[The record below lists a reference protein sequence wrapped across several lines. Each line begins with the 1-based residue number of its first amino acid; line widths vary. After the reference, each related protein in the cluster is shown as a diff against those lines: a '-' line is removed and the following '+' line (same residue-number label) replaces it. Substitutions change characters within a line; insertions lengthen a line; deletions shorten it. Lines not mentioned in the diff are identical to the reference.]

1 MGIEAVHLWLRI
13 REPLHAVGILDTG
26 FEPLQE
32 GMPDLA
38 RAMEAGVE
46 GDFQQ
51 RLQSAREEDQQ
62 RHSRGIAAGDGEV
75 DAIRLDSRP

>member
-1 MGIEAVHLWLRI
+1 
-13 REPLHAVGILDTG
+13 
-26 FEPLQE
+26 
-32 GMPDLA
+32 MPDLA

-75 DAIRLDSRP
+75 ATIRDLAD